1 MASGPAESTSDG
13 QEVGECNVQYRIF
26 LVTGQTVSAVRTLKF
41 LLVLECVPS
50 KCQIVMIK
58 ELYSH
63 FYSRNVYS
71 QKSLVTDEEKY
82 VIKSHATDE
91 RYFYSFK
98 KKKKNY

>member
-1 MASGPAESTSDG
+1 
-13 QEVGECNVQYRIF
+13 
-26 LVTGQTVSAVRTLKF
+26 
-41 LLVLECVPS
+41 
-50 KCQIVMIK
+50 MIK

-98 KKKKNY
+98 KKKKITDKGIPEVKLLIIKECIWLKSKNH